1 MERKSQEGRIGLNSE
16 KRKIVIVGA
25 GISGL
30 TAAAYLSREKC
41 NVLLIEKSDKSGG
54 LLNSFDREG
63 FIFDVGPRSIENSGV
78 IRPMLKNFGIDL
90 ELLESP
96 VSLGIEDR
104 IINFFSMEQLDDYKQ
119 LLEYLYPESKKD
131 IAEIIE
137 VIKEILKDMAILYG
151 IDNPFILNIKENKKF
166 LVKELLP
173 WFLKFIFAIRRINRM
188 QEPVESFLEKRSSN
202 QSLVD
207 IISQH
212 FFKNTP
218 AFFALGY
225 FYVYTDYLYPK
236 GGTGQLPK
244 AIEQKIVEWG
254 GKILR
259 ETEITKV
266 VPSEGKLY
274 DARGNVY
281 SYDNLIWSGDLKTL
295 YSIIDLKNLSSTI
308 VSNILRQKEEFQ
320 SKRGGDS
327 VFSVMIGVDE
337 PPEKFKSISNA
348 HLFYT
353 PSRKGLGETHRSR
366 LKLLIE
372 NFEKTKKEEIFEWV
386 EDYCRLT
393 TYEISIPALRDRSLA
408 PEGKTGL
415 VVSFL
420 FEYDLIK
427 KVEAAGWYDEFK
439 REVEDRILKTLGNS
453 IYPGIEEKTLFRFS
467 STPLT
472 IFRKAGSSEGGIVG
486 WSYETPVPVVNNLRK
501 MPASIKTPIPNVLQA
516 GQWAY
521 SPAGIPTSILT
532 GWLAAQNIAKTKQQN
547 T

>member
-1 MERKSQEGRIGLNSE
+1 
-16 KRKIVIVGA
+16 
-25 GISGL
+25 
-30 TAAAYLSREKC
+30 
-41 NVLLIEKSDKSGG
+41 
-54 LLNSFDREG
+54 
-63 FIFDVGPRSIENSGV
+63 
-78 IRPMLKNFGIDL
+78 
-90 ELLESP
+90 
-96 VSLGIEDR
+96 
-104 IINFFSMEQLDDYKQ
+104 
-119 LLEYLYPESKKD
+119 
-131 IAEIIE
+131 
-137 VIKEILKDMAILYG
+137 
-151 IDNPFILNIKENKKF
+151 
-166 LVKELLP
+166 
-173 WFLKFIFAIRRINRM
+173 M

-236 GGTGQLPK
+236 GGTGELPK

-254 GKILR
+254 GKILK

-266 VPSEGKLY
+266 VPSEGKVY
-274 DARGNVY
+274 DARGDVY
-281 SYDNLIWSGDLKTL
+281 SYDNLIWSADLKTL
-295 YSIIDLKNLSSTI
+295 YNIMDLKNLSSRI
-308 VSNILRQKEEFQ
+308 VSNILRQKEEYQ
-320 SKRGGDS
+320 GKRGGDS
-327 VFSVMIGVDE
+327 VFSIMIGVDE
-337 PPEKFKSISNA
+337 PPEKFKSISNG
-348 HLFYT
+348 HFFYT

-372 NFEKTKKEEIFEWV
+372 DFDITQKEKVLEWV
-386 EDYCRLT
+386 DDYCSLT

-427 KVEAAGWYDEFK
+427 KIEEAGWYNEFK

-472 IFRKAGSSEGGIVG
+472 IVKNAGSSEGGIVG
-486 WSYETPVPVVNNLRK
+486 WSYDTPVPVVNNLRK
-501 MPASIKTPIPNVLQA
+501 MPSSIKTPIPNVLQT

-532 GWLAAQNIAKTKQQN
+532 GWLAAQNIAKTKQQK

>member
-1 MERKSQEGRIGLNSE
+1 VERKPQDGRIGLNNKE
-16 KRKIVIVGA
+16 RKIIIVGA

-30 TAAAYLSREKC
+30 TAAAYLSREKF
-41 NVLLIEKSDKSGG
+41 NVLLIEKSDKCGG

-78 IRPMLKNFGIDL
+78 IRPMLKNFGVEL

-104 IINFFSMEQLDDYKQ
+104 IINFFSMEQLYDYKQ

-131 IAEIIE
+131 IDEIIE
-137 VIKEILKDMAILYG
+137 VIKEILKDMEILYG
-151 IDNPFILNIKENKKF
+151 IDNPFILNLKENKQF

-173 WFLKFIFAIRRINRM
+173 WFLKFILAIRRINRM

-236 GGTGQLPK
+236 GGTGELPK

-254 GKILR
+254 GKILK

-274 DARGNVY
+274 DARGAVY

-295 YSIIDLKNLSSTI
+295 YNIIDLKNLNSTI
-308 VSNILRQKEEFQ
+308 VSNIIRQKEEFQ
-320 SKRGGDS
+320 PKRGGDS
-327 VFSVMIGVDE
+327 VFSIMIGVDE
-337 PPEKFKSISNA
+337 PPEKFGSISNG
-348 HLFYT
+348 HFFYT

-372 NFEKTKKEEIFEWV
+372 NFEKTQKEKVLEWV
-386 EDYCRLT
+386 DDYCRLT

-415 VVSFL
+415 AVSFL

-427 KVEAAGWYDEFK
+427 KVEEAGWYDEFK
-439 REVEDRILKTLGNS
+439 REVEYRILKTLGNS

-472 IFRKAGSSEGGIVG
+472 ILRKAGSSEGGIVG

-501 MPASIKTPIPNVLQA
+501 MPSSIKTPIPNVLQT
-516 GQWAY
+516 GQWVY

>member
-1 MERKSQEGRIGLNSE
+1 MNNKERKI
-16 KRKIVIVGA
+16 IIVGA

-41 NVLLIEKSDKSGG
+41 NVLLIEKSDKCGG
-54 LLNSFDREG
+54 LLNSFEREG
-63 FIFDVGPRSIENSGV
+63 FVFDVGPRSIENSGV
-78 IRPMLKNFGIDL
+78 IRPMLKNFGVEL

-96 VSLGIEDR
+96 VSLGIEDK
-104 IINFFSMEQLDDYKQ
+104 IINFFSMEQLCDYKQ

-131 IAEIIE
+131 IDEIIGI
-137 VIKEILKDMAILYG
+137 IKEILKDMEILYG
-151 IDNPFILNIKENKKF
+151 IDNPFILNLKENKQF

-173 WFLKFIFAIRRINRM
+173 WFLKFILAIRRINRM

-236 GGTGQLPK
+236 GGTGELPK

-254 GKILR
+254 GKILK

-274 DARGNVY
+274 DAKGDVY
-281 SYDNLIWSGDLKTL
+281 SYDNLIWSADLKTL
-295 YSIIDLKNLSSTI
+295 YNIMDLKNLGSTV
-308 VSNILRQKEEFQ
+308 VSNIIRQKEEFQ
-320 SKRGGDS
+320 GKRGGDS
-327 VFSVMIGVDE
+327 VFSIMIGVDE
-337 PPEKFKSISNA
+337 PPEKFKSISNG
-348 HLFYT
+348 HFFYT

-372 NFEKTKKEEIFEWV
+372 NFEKTQKEKVLEWV
-386 EDYCRLT
+386 DDYCRLT

-427 KVEAAGWYDEFK
+427 KVEEAGWYDEFK
-439 REVEDRILKTLGNS
+439 KEVENRILKTLSNS
-453 IYPGIEEKTLFRFS
+453 IYPGIKEKTLFHFS

-472 IFRKAGSSEGGIVG
+472 IVKKAGSSEGGIVG

-501 MPASIKTPIPNVLQA
+501 MPSSIKTPIPNVLQT

-532 GWLAAQNIAKTKQQN
+532 GWLAAQKIVKTKQQN